1 MLSHNQYRKKNMNID
16 KGTQFVVSYIPETIN
31 KEKNTEQKIVF
42 RSALFDDKSKV
53 WTTTKGETVLTYFDL
68 ERNGYRTA
76 KNFTITL
83 RG

>member
-1 MLSHNQYRKKNMNID
+1 MNIEN
-16 KGTQFVVSYIPETIN
+16 GTKFVVSYIPETIN

-68 ERNGYRTA
+68 DRNGYRCA
-76 KNFTITL
+76 KNFTINL
-83 RG
+83 KG